1 MLDYGHLVLA
11 TGARNRLLDIPN
23 ANLADVRYLRI
34 LDESEALRQRIA
46 SARHVVVIGAGF
58 IGLEFAA
65 TARAKGLEVD
75 VVELGTR
82 VMARAVTAEI
92 SDYFQ
97 ERHTAA
103 GIRIHLGVQATSI
116 ESDGT
121 NVTGVSL
128 SDGRHMPADLVVV
141 GVGVLPNVELAAE
154 AGLPVAA
161 GIIVDEQLLTSDPN
175 ISAIGDC
182 ALFASPRFGGSLRL
196 ESVQNATDHARCVAA
211 RLTGDAKPYD
221 GQPWFWSDQ
230 GDDKL
235 QIAGLTT
242 GYDRVVV
249 RGDRAQRVVLGLLL
263 QGRPAGRHR
272 VRQSR
277 RGPRV
282 RTQDSWPEQV
292 DHAGTGGRS
301 QFRSEGCAGLRR
313 LFGECRMQR
322 ARSGT
327 LADAIRSY
335 RATVLHPGVRRDDEG
350 PPQLPPP
357 SASMAR
363 RPSAAR
369 RSTPRHWRKQARR
382 ESVVPPASC
391 AATAP
396 TKQSPAPVVSTALTV
411 RPAMISGL
419 PSIER
424 KHAALAQ
431 RHADDFVLAGL
442 QRSRCLDEAGIIVA
456 VAKFGLRQQAELGFI
471 EDQDIDEI
479 EQLARR
485 IRSPAPD

>member
-1 MLDYGHLVLA
+1 MTIGTIVIAGAGHAGFQLAASLRQHGFAERVCLINDEAHLPYQRPPLSKAYLKGEGRPDSLMFRPDKFYRDQNIELISDRAAFIDRAARRLVLESGAFLDYGHLVLA

-23 ANLADVRYLRI
+23 ASLADVRYLRI

-46 SARHVVVIGAGF
+46 TARHAVVIGAGF

-75 VVELGTR
+75 VLELGTR

-128 SDGRHMPADLVVV
+128 SDGRHIPADLVVV
-141 GVGVLPNVELAAE
+141 GVGVLPNVEMAAE

-161 GIIVDEQLLTSDPN
+161 GIIVNEHLLTSDPN

-196 ESVQNATDHARCVAA
+196 ESVQNAADHARCVAA

-249 RGDRAQRVVLGLLL
+249 RGDRAARSFSAFCYKQGVLVGVESVNRAADHVFGRKILGLN
-263 QGRPAGRHR
+263 RSIA
-272 VRQSR
+272 
-277 RGPRV
+277 
-282 RTQDSWPEQV
+282 PEQ
-292 DHAGTGGRS
+292 A
-301 QFRSEGCAGLRR
+301 
-313 LFGECRMQR
+313 
-322 ARSGT
+322 
-327 LADAIRSY
+327 ADLSFD
-335 RATVLHPGVRRDDEG
+335 L
-350 PPQLPPP
+350 
-357 SASMAR
+357 
-363 RPSAAR
+363 
-369 RSTPRHWRKQARR
+369 K
-382 ESVVPPASC
+382 
-391 AATAP
+391 
-396 TKQSPAPVVSTALTV
+396 
-411 RPAMISGL
+411 
-419 PSIER
+419 
-424 KHAALAQ
+424 AALA
-431 RHADDFVLAGL
+431 
-442 QRSRCLDEAGIIVA
+442 
-456 VAKFGLRQQAELGFI
+456 
-471 EDQDIDEI
+471 
-479 EQLARR
+479 
-485 IRSPAPD
+485 

>member
-1 MLDYGHLVLA
+1 MTVGTVVIAGAGHAGFQLATSLRQLGFAERVCLINDEAHLPYQRPPLSKAYLKGEGRPDSLMFRPDKFYRDQNIELIGDRAAFIDRAARRLVLESGSFLDYGHLVLA

-23 ANLADVRYLRI
+23 ATLADVRYLRI
-34 LDESEALRQRIA
+34 LDESEALRLRIA
-46 SARHVVVIGAGF
+46 TARHVVVIGAGF

-75 VVELGTR
+75 VLELGTR

-103 GIRIHLGVQATSI
+103 GIRLHLGVQATSI

-121 NVTGVSL
+121 DVTGVSL
-128 SDGRHMPADLVVV
+128 SDGRHIPADLVVV
-141 GVGVLPNVELAAE
+141 GVGVLPNVEMAKE

-161 GIIVDEQLLTSDPN
+161 GIIVDELLLTADPN

-249 RGDRAQRVVLGLLL
+249 RGDRAARSFSAFCYKQGVLVGVESVNRAADHVF
-263 QGRPAGRHR
+263 GRKILGMNR
-272 VRQSR
+272 SI
-277 RGPRV
+277 
-282 RTQDSWPEQV
+282 TPEQ
-292 DHAGTGGRS
+292 A
-301 QFRSEGCAGLRR
+301 
-313 LFGECRMQR
+313 
-322 ARSGT
+322 
-327 LADAIRSY
+327 AD
-335 RATVLHPGVRRDDEG
+335 
-350 PPQLPPP
+350 P
-357 SASMAR
+357 SFDLK
-363 RPSAAR
+363 AAV
-369 RSTPRHWRKQARR
+369 K
-382 ESVVPPASC
+382 
-391 AATAP
+391 
-396 TKQSPAPVVSTALTV
+396 
-411 RPAMISGL
+411 
-419 PSIER
+419 
-424 KHAALAQ
+424 
-431 RHADDFVLAGL
+431 
-442 QRSRCLDEAGIIVA
+442 
-456 VAKFGLRQQAELGFI
+456 
-471 EDQDIDEI
+471 
-479 EQLARR
+479 
-485 IRSPAPD
+485 